1 MDNVLVYHYDGILNG
16 VNDLNAANKMGQPS
30 SIEYYSVNGA
40 RQNGLQQ
47 GVNIVKYRYA
57 DGTTVSRKVVR
68 K

>member
-1 MDNVLVYHYDGILNG
+1 
-16 VNDLNAANKMGQPS
+16 MGQPS